1 MNKLIPAFCF
11 IMTLSPVLSQA
22 EIAVIVNKNNSVTI
36 NAEEIKGI
44 FLGKINTFPN
54 GLEAIPLVQKS
65 KTPIANEFTKKV
77 LKKTYSQVQAYWSKL
92 VFTGQGTSPKELSNN
107 KKVISIVSS
116 NLNTIGYINAKDI
129 PDNVRVIHKF

>member
-1 MNKLIPAFCF
+1 MNKLIPAFYF
-11 IMTLSPVLSQA
+11 TMALSPVLSQA

-54 GLEAIPLVQKS
+54 GIEAIPLVQKA

-77 LKKTYSQVQAYWSKL
+77 LKKTNSQVQAYWSKL

-116 NLNTIGYINAKDI
+116 NLNTIGYINAKYI
-129 PDNVRVIHKF
+129 PDNVRVINKF

>member
-11 IMTLSPVLSQA
+11 IMTLNPVLSQA

-77 LKKTYSQVQAYWSKL
+77 LKKTNSQVQAYWSKL

-129 PDNVRVIHKF
+129 PDNVRVINKF

>member
-1 MNKLIPAFCF
+1 
-11 IMTLSPVLSQA
+11 MTLNPVLSQA

-77 LKKTYSQVQAYWSKL
+77 LKKTNSQVQAYWSKL

-129 PDNVRVIHKF
+129 PDNVRVINKF

>member
-44 FLGKINTFPN
+44 LSF
-54 GLEAIPLVQKS
+54 E
-65 KTPIANEFTKKV
+65 KV
-77 LKKTYSQVQAYWSKL
+77 STLL
-92 VFTGQGTSPKELSNN
+92 F
-107 KKVISIVSS
+107 VIDFSIIDW
-116 NLNTIGYINAKDI
+116 L
-129 PDNVRVIHKF
+129 

>member
-11 IMTLSPVLSQA
+11 IMTLNPVLSQA

-54 GLEAIPLVQKS
+54 GLEAIPLVQKA

-77 LKKTYSQVQAYWSKL
+77 LKKTNSQIQAYWSKL

-129 PDNVRVIHKF
+129 PDNVRVINKF